1 MNEKTKLME
10 LLLEAKKIYD
20 KYLLNKDF
28 LYIYIDSVTKKIK
41 YIEMKCRNRNFL
53 HLTGVKTHIK
63 AKDFYKNLNKER
75 ISLEDIDYRS
85 DGTTRLKLEVFGRI
99 PLLFTSAVQICF
111 QDDFFTLKLQVDLLI
126 NQPVRNRKDIVLGL
140 KQQQN
145 FDFFVPA
152 SLLKEEPQKIGKNFS
167 RVLGI
172 LEKNEKD
179 KKYYNI
185 KYKAKDIDIPKIMD
199 ELDCE
204 LLEK

>member
-1 MNEKTKLME
+1 
-10 LLLEAKKIYD
+10 
-20 KYLLNKDF
+20 
-28 LYIYIDSVTKKIK
+28 
-41 YIEMKCRNRNFL
+41 MKCRNRNFL

-75 ISLEDIDYRS
+75 ISLEDIDYKS

-126 NQPVRNRKDIVLGL
+126 NQPVRNKKDIILGL

-185 KYKAKDIDIPKIMD
+185 KYKAKDIDISKIVD

>member
-1 MNEKTKLME
+1 ME

-85 DGTTRLKLEVFGRI
+85 NGTTRLKLEVFERI

-199 ELDCE
+199 ELVCE